1 MAILEG
7 MREKSLDARLGSFD
21 LSECVDRTDSRS
33 RGGTVTVWLSP
44 DYKAKYNRLQ
54 LASQG
59 RFSKTLRE
67 IVKAAIDRAEAQAA
81 S

>member
-1 MAILEG
+1 MSHNFA
-7 MREKSLDARLGSFD
+7 MREKSLDAILGSFD
-21 LSECVDRTDSRS
+21 LGEIVDRPDLRA

-44 DYKAKYNRLQ
+44 DYKAKYNHLQ
-54 LASQG
+54 TVSQG